1 MEKLITRM
9 GFIMIIV
16 GLIGLSNTASA
27 QQGTDQEYN
36 DLFDDVSN
44 CTKTKHTQHLSLIHI

>member
-16 GLIGLSNTASA
+16 GLMGLSQTAFA
-27 QQGTDQEYN
+27 QGTDQEYN
-36 DLFDDVSN
+36 DLFDNVSN
-44 CTKTKHTQHLSLIHI
+44 YIPI